1 MPRVSHKIIGEYQ
14 IKLIPNESAL
24 LEEMSQFQNS
34 ELELDT
40 KLQRSKSL
48 QKSLQTKIAVRTCR
62 SIEVN

>member
-48 QKSLQTKIAVRTCR
+48 QKSLINQIF
-62 SIEVN
+62 